1 MKYRSSL
8 LSALIIA
15 ALLSCNERDDQQQG
29 KQGEDTVNVSDSRRN
44 TADTINTL
52 PDTARLK
59 VDTLHQSPQ

>member
-1 MKYRSSL
+1 MKYRYCL
-8 LSALIIA
+8 LSALIVA

-44 TADTINTL
+44 TDDTINTL
-52 PDTARLK
+52 PDTAHLK